1 MTGKSM
7 LFSLT
12 YTAEEKAYKTL
23 QNLDKKK
30 PCQENDIPVKIIKS
44 NNDIFSFLIRH
55 KFNNSFFSL
64 IFSQN

>member
-1 MTGKSM
+1 MTDKSM

-30 PCQENDIPVKIIKS
+30 TLPRK
-44 NNDIFSFLIRH
+44 
-55 KFNNSFFSL
+55 
-64 IFSQN
+64 